1 MHVSTL
7 PLPRKKPVVGV
18 FPTNMKGGTMINKCV
33 LVQAITFVLSDPQQG
48 TLSCQHLDSGM
59 TEISILKSP
68 STGCM
73 FNSSPSLSRDNL
85 GVGSFLLIMPC

>member
-1 MHVSTL
+1 
-7 PLPRKKPVVGV
+7 
-18 FPTNMKGGTMINKCV
+18 MINKCV